1 MDPERGHYPK
11 QPYLETADGESA
23 IQYDYARFDPPDTI
37 KKGNSSMLEDKEKK
51 IWKKYAGNLS
61 TTPSTRLPG
70 NNKLAKQKGA
80 SKGAWALWTLLKV
93 VYRQKELMG
102 KSVAITVQKR
112 YPKADLTKWPLNTDW
127 PTTDRDFID
136 IWDAEN
142 GTDGASQIP
151 PLKQQDKGKKS
162 AQTKK
167 TGKKKTGKADAN
179 AHRSTDDRTEL
190 LNDLRNTVAGVAAE
204 KFTIEKLVK
213 DNVYLKNVNRI
224 LALNVSSIEWQ
235 PGVGDWLGT
244 CLTACGL
251 GRSSCQWSKDGN
263 RE

>member
-1 MDPERGHYPK
+1 MDPKRGHYPK

-23 IQYDYARFDPPDTI
+23 IQSDYACFDPPDTI
-37 KKGNSSMLEDKEKK
+37 KKGNSNMLEDKERK
-51 IWKKYAGNLS
+51 IWKKYAGTLS
-61 TTPSTRLPG
+61 TTPSTRLLG

-127 PTTDRDFID
+127 PTTDRDFIE

-151 PLKQQDKGKKS
+151 PLKKQDKGKKS

-167 TGKKKTGKADAN
+167 TGKKKTDKTDAN
-179 AHRSTDDRTEL
+179 AHRSTDDRMEFV
-190 LNDLRNTVAGVAAE
+190 NDLRNTVAGVAIE
-204 KFTIEKLVK
+204 MFTIEKLVE
-213 DNVYLKNVNRI
+213 DNVYLKNATRI
-224 LALNVSSIEWQ
+224 LASNVSSIEWQ
-235 PGVGDWLGT
+235 PGVGGWLGT
-244 CLTACGL
+244 CLTACKL
-251 GRSSCQWSKDGN
+251 GRWSCQRSKDGD
-263 RE
+263 RK